1 MSFKDYVVEKE
12 ENVDLFKL
20 QVGLKHLFM
29 KYFTKD
35 VYEVLKPIFFD
46 SSITDTYKFNDLVDI
61 FNEKV
66 YGEDNSHKKS
76 IKVNL
81 YNTLIHF
88 EEFMKNLKKLN
99 KDLKKDPEQETPED

>member
-1 MSFKDYVVEKE
+1 MSFKEYVTEKE
-12 ENVDLFKL
+12 EKVDLFKL
-20 QVGLKHLFM
+20 QVGLKHLFT
-29 KYFTKD
+29 KTLTKD

-46 SSITDTYKFNDLVDI
+46 GSITDTYKFSDLVDI

-66 YGEDNSHKKS
+66 YGEDNSNKKS

-99 KDLKKDPEQETPED
+99 KDLKKDPDQATEEE